1 MIFQFY
7 RKLFELYGE
16 QHWWPCKT
24 GNRWEIITGA
34 VLTQN
39 CAWRNVEKAL
49 ENLVSEGMDTP
60 ENILHAELDNLRKA
74 VRPAGFSNQKSVYL
88 KEIAAFFLEHE
99 SEYCRKASENELH
112 NRRKSLLAVKGIGRE
127 TADSILL
134 YAFQQPIFVIDAYTR
149 RLAGRHLGIDEA
161 LPYDRLQEV
170 FMSALPRDVQVYN
183 EYHAL
188 IVQFCKE
195 SCLKRGCG
203 EVCRTCFRKEK

>member
-1 MIFQFY
+1 MIHRIYQV
-7 RKLFELYGE
+7 LFDLYGE

-24 GNRWEIITGA
+24 GNRWEIVTGA
-34 VLTQN
+34 ILTQN

-49 ENLVSEGMDTP
+49 ENLTSAGMDTP
-60 ENILHAELDNLRKA
+60 ENILHAELETLCKA

-88 KEIAAFFLEHE
+88 KGIAAFFLEHE
-99 SEYCRKASENELH
+99 SEYCQETSESELH
-112 NRRKSLLAVKGIGRE
+112 NRRKKLLSVKGIGRE

-134 YAFQQPIFVIDAYTR
+134 YAFQQPVFVIDAYTR

-161 LPYDRLQEV
+161 LPYDRLQEI

-195 SCLKRGCG
+195 SCLKKGCG
-203 EVCRTCFRKEK
+203 EICQRVLGKE